1 MRILLRK
8 YDNKYY
14 VWKDAVYEN
23 GIYHLIIDGKTAPF
37 SVYQTNIL
45 AVDDDDR
52 ANYVKCLHC
61 GAIIKNDPESI
72 EAHFAEQEAK
82 RNCLSCEEMMH
93 SGDETEVAVRY
104 TKNEDGTY
112 HFMKECN
119 TQLVCSYNSYHFFPD
134 INSEAAKQVCKYFQC
149 RKKGVSKIDDVFV
162 KYPGIFNKQITVDWL
177 VKNGFTKKCFEGTNR
192 NEWSVDLGLRGNTLH
207 AIVNELGIVDRFYI
221 HHRYDCYTAYYSEK
235 YDKLFF
241 VDGSRYTEEMPWGLS
256 QAKYNNAKKI
266 IEKLYKEA
274 TNE

>member
-8 YDNKYY
+8 YNNSYY
-14 VWKDAVYEN
+14 VWKDAVYSN
-23 GIYHLIIDGKTAPF
+23 GIYYLTENGKPTSSMA
-37 SVYQTNIL
+37 QTNIL

-72 EAHFAEQEAK
+72 EAHFVEQEAK
-82 RNCLSCEEMMH
+82 RNCLSCDDMVHYGGEE
-93 SGDETEVAVRY
+93 DVAVQY

-112 HFMKECN
+112 HFTKECN
-119 TQLVCSYNSYHFFPD
+119 TKLGCNYGYSYICRD
-134 INSEAAKQVCKYFQC
+134 IDTEEARHSCKYFQC
-149 RKKGVSKIDDVFV
+149 RKIGVSKIDDVFV
-162 KYPGIFNKQITVDWL
+162 KYPGTFNKQITIDWL
-177 VKNGFTKKCFEGTNR
+177 VKNGFTNKGFEGASR
-192 NEWSVDLGLRGNTLH
+192 NEWAVDLGLRGNTLH
-207 AIVNELGIVDRFYI
+207 AVVNELGIVDRFYI

-241 VDGSRYTEEMPWGLS
+241 VDGTKYTEEIPWGLS
-256 QAKYNNAKKI
+256 QAKYNSAKKV
-266 IEKLYKEA
+266 IEKLYKEV